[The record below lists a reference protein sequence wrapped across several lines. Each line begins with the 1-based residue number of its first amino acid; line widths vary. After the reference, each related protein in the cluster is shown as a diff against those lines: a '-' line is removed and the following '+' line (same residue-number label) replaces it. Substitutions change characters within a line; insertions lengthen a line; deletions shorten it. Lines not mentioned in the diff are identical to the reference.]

1 VRWRFQGYY
10 FIAASALTIFPI
22 HLTSLLPMKVQMQS
36 VHFDA
41 DQTLLDFIQQR
52 LNKLE
57 HFYDRVTD
65 GEVILRLNNKDG
77 VANKT
82 VEIKLM
88 VPGSTLFSQ
97 EDAASFEAATDAA
110 VEALKSQIARYKAK
124 HQAQH

>member
-1 VRWRFQGYY
+1 
-10 FIAASALTIFPI
+10 
-22 HLTSLLPMKVQMQS
+22 MKVQMQS

-65 GEVILRLNNKDG
+65 GEVIMRLNNKDG
-77 VANKT
+77 AANKT

-97 EDAASFEAATDAA
+97 EDATSFEAAADAA
-110 VEALKSQIARYKAK
+110 VEALKRQITK
-124 HQAQH
+124 HKEKNMAH